1 LCSFGGMIPQGGC
14 FFLQGIYFKTLF
26 AFLLLAV
33 GMWVRN
39 VCPNCRSKRMSNCA
53 LMYPIRFNIRNIFL
67 FKKIKKICDYVK
79 FIEIKNCEIQLQLI
93 WKQDFKILFSI
104 LTFSLFIE
112 TTEFDLSK
120 LRLTRMQQQT
130 DGNKSEERF
139 GFLRFALSVCLFV
152 CLSVWL
158 HSKKEWPSFRLMN
171 CIEQITFFA
180 NFTWWSSK
188 KKKILTF
195 DWFIFRKHIYNNQ
208 NHYSTHYKL

>member
-1 LCSFGGMIPQGGC
+1 
-14 FFLQGIYFKTLF
+14 
-26 AFLLLAV
+26 
-33 GMWVRN
+33 MWVRN
-39 VCPNCRSKRMSNCA
+39 VCPNCRSKRMSNCV

-79 FIEIKNCEIQLQLI
+79 FTEIKNCEIQLQLI
-93 WKQDFKILFSI
+93 WIQDLKILFSI

-112 TTEFDLSK
+112 TTEFDLSQ

-139 GFLRFALSVCLFV
+139 CFLRFAFCF
-152 CLSVWL
+152 VWL

-171 CIEQITFFA
+171 CLEQITFFA

-195 DWFIFRKHIYNNQ
+195 DSFIFQKTYLH
-208 NHYSTHYKL
+208 